1 MELWFST
8 YSSYRKN
15 DHFFLRIITIAE
27 LRVDSRQVVES
38 LTPTTTQDAVGRT
51 HGRRWRLQHAAATRN
66 RVGEASMAAAL
77 LTRQCRHRGDVFAA
91 TRRACACS
99 NRATLH

>member
-38 LTPTTTQDAVGRT
+38 LSLHYARRGRSDART
-51 HGRRWRLQHAAATRN
+51 A
-66 RVGEASMAAAL
+66 MAAS
-77 LTRQCRHRGDVFAA
+77 TCRGYA
-91 TRRACACS
+91 
-99 NRATLH
+99 